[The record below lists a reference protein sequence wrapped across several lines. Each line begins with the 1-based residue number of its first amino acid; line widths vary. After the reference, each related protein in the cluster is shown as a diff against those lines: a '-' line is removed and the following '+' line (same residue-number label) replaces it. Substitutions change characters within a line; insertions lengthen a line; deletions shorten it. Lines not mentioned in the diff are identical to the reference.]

1 MKKVRITRF
10 IQKVTMAL
18 LFFSLPLSVFAAPI
32 EIKLGHGNPGV
43 DILHKD
49 CSDEQSFALVFKNEV
64 EARSQGEIEVKI
76 FPANQ
81 LGSEGEMLEACRLG
95 SIQIAIPAEGPLGN
109 MFPPIQSTSIPYL
122 ITSYPVAYKVFD
134 GEFGK
139 ELNQSLIKTRGL
151 RIIAI
156 MDNLGGFRNFIT
168 NKQIKSAS
176 DLRGLKIRVMNVPS
190 HIEMIKLL
198 GASPTPMAYTEV
210 YTAMQQR
217 VIDGLENP
225 PGVVSTQK
233 LWEIAGHYVLDRHLF
248 STDFVIMNEKF
259 FQSLSTDHKKIV
271 LESAAVAQIAG
282 RAAFIIR
289 RPAIM
294 QEIGQRM
301 KIYVPTEAEM
311 MTFKNAVRKPMEEW
325 LRKSIGPEWVN
336 KIVQAVE
343 KAEKEI
349 YSF

>member
-1 MKKVRITRF
+1 
-10 IQKVTMAL
+10 
-18 LFFSLPLSVFAAPI
+18 
-32 EIKLGHGNPGV
+32 
-43 DILHKD
+43 
-49 CSDEQSFALVFKNEV
+49 
-64 EARSQGEIEVKI
+64 
-76 FPANQ
+76 
-81 LGSEGEMLEACRLG
+81 
-95 SIQIAIPAEGPLGN
+95 
-109 MFPPIQSTSIPYL
+109 
-122 ITSYPVAYKVFD
+122 
-134 GEFGK
+134 
-139 ELNQSLIKTRGL
+139 
-151 RIIAI
+151 